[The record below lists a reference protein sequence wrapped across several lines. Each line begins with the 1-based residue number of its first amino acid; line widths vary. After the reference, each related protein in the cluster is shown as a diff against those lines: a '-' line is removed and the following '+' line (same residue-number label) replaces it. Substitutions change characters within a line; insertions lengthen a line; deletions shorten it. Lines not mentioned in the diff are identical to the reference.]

1 MKIKNIKIKFN
12 EGHLEHVN
20 IVYNKKINKKINKK
34 QIKTSP
40 RIISA
45 GVDKE
50 NKTEKIELISP
61 KIDDELDIL
70 LENIILE

>member
-20 IVYNKKINKKINKK
+20 IVYNKKINKK
-34 QIKTSP
+34 QIKTSS

>member
-1 MKIKNIKIKFN
+1 MKIKNIKIKYN

-20 IVYNKKINKKINKK
+20 IVYKKKIKKK

-40 RIISA
+40 RKISA

>member
-20 IVYNKKINKKINKK
+20 IVYKKINKK

>member
-20 IVYNKKINKKINKK
+20 IVYNKKINKK

-50 NKTEKIELISP
+50 NKTEKIFQSP
-61 KIDDELDIL
+61 P
-70 LENIILE
+70 